1 MSDIRLRLAMMREL
15 NKALGPSGS
24 GGSGGDRPA
33 PTPAPTS
40 VSVVVPPLE
49 SAIANGKG
57 PRRHPQQQRRLPFG
71 LRASFFV
78 CTLMLSTVS
87 TLTNRDIE
95 SILYRLALGHLSFFF
110 SYKIPFFTNNSDAAV
125 RLLHALKGVISLGP
139 EGQAGAGGGGG
150 GRPPPRPPN
159 IACWRVCLLGRKNKA
174 KKAEK
179 KTGRSGSVTKRLEVT
194 GRGPGGTLSR
204 GEIRR
209 LPRRHRHHSH
219 HNGRRVC
226 APDSCFRAPGSRSR
240 ALGPPTSAE
249 AIGVEMSSDRYVLHQ
264 GHDTIHYEY
273 IF

>member
-1 MSDIRLRLAMMREL
+1 MMREL

-150 GRPPPRPPN
+150 GRPPPQ
-159 IACWRVCLLGRKNKA
+159 RVGGCASSGGKINALRLLGAAQEELSLEERFGVSRDVIA
-174 KKAEK
+174 TIA
-179 KTGRSGSVTKRLEVT
+179 TTMAAASVPPTPASVPLAPAPALSALLRL
-194 GRGPGGTLSR
+194 
-204 GEIRR
+204 RR
-209 LPRRHRHHSH
+209 L
-219 HNGRRVC
+219 
-226 APDSCFRAPGSRSR
+226 
-240 ALGPPTSAE
+240 
-249 AIGVEMSSDRYVLHQ
+249 
-264 GHDTIHYEY
+264 
-273 IF
+273 